1 MEAKFYVVV
10 AAENGC
16 NPEEPEAVFTDKAA
30 AIKAGVAFGCDAVYE
45 VVNFNSM
52 KRINLDP
59 YHAAADRKAKAAKKP
74 KAKKA

>member
-16 NPEEPEAVFTDKAA
+16 NHEEPEAVFTDKAA

-52 KRINLDP
+52 KRISLDP
-59 YHAAADRKAKAAKKP
+59 YHVTAR
-74 KAKKA
+74 KAKKAKKA

>member
-10 AAENGC
+10 AAENGY
-16 NPEEPEAVFTDKAA
+16 NREEPEAVFTDQAA

-52 KRINLDP
+52 KRISLEP
-59 YHAAADRKAKAAKKP
+59 YHAAARKAKAAKKP

>member
-10 AAENGC
+10 AS
-16 NPEEPEAVFTDKAA
+16 NPGYNHEEPEAVFTTKAA
-30 AIKAGVAFGCDAVYE
+30 AIKAGVAFGSDAVYE

-59 YHAAADRKAKAAKKP
+59 AHAAADRKAKAAKKP